1 MKTTLKEYLVDRY
14 LTWRTGDDKAT
25 REWKAWYET
34 NVNYRATRINDMFKN
49 FKYVILVDIDKF
61 VDHSEPFTWVPNKDA
76 RQYFWP
82 QRELGNNAVW
92 RFERV
97 IRYPSTNNEWEVNGI
112 GGEDHIFVATNNDR
126 DAMMIT
132 LKYV

>member
-1 MKTTLKEYLVDRY
+1 MISKLKERIVDRW

-25 REWKAWYET
+25 RDWKAWYED
-34 NVNYRATRINDMFKN
+34 NVNYRATRINDMFKK
-49 FKYVILVDIDKF
+49 FEHVIIVDPDKF
-61 VDHSEPFTWVPNKDA
+61 FDPYEPLAWVPNKDA

-82 QRELGNNAVW
+82 QRALGENCVW

-97 IRYPSTNNEWEVNGI
+97 IKYPSTNNEWEVNGI
-112 GGEDHIFVATNNDR
+112 GGEDRVFVATNNER
-126 DAMMIT
+126 DAIMIT

>member
-97 IRYPSTNNEWEVNGI
+97 IRYPSTNNEWEVNSI